1 MYLDKSDGLY
11 RLSVGFS
18 DGDILYD
25 NCVVYPRNHEVVR
38 GEFALEPFDS
48 LYSRFIAFDIKAS
61 QEINT
66 RAKDTWELIVDF
78 VESSA
83 AKAIKK
89 GSPYEIYIREV
100 NRFKSLIEAVEEDN
114 ESVDY
119 PAVLESLFKRL
130 EQYEDTRREEIERE
144 ESESV

>member
-1 MYLDKSDGLY
+1 
-11 RLSVGFS
+11 
-18 DGDILYD
+18 
-25 NCVVYPRNHEVVR
+25 
-38 GEFALEPFDS
+38 LEPFDS

-61 QEINT
+61 LEINT

-89 GSPYEIYIREV
+89 GSPYEIYVREV
-100 NRFKSLIEAVEEDN
+100 NRFKSLIAAVEEDN

-119 PAVLESLFKRL
+119 PAVLKSLFKRL